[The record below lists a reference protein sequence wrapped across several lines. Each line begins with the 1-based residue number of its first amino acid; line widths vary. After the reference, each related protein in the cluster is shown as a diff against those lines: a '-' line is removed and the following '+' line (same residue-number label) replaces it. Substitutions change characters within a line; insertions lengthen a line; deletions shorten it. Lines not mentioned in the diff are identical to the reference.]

1 MESDAL
7 TGTFDFQV
15 DIIIK
20 ILHQV
25 CSLSMYQ
32 SNPFV
37 LARPWALPLALPLQP
52 ARAVPVDMAD
62 IVYTY
67 SIGN

>member
-7 TGTFDFQV
+7 TGTFSGWLRC

-32 SNPFV
+32 SNPFI
-37 LARPWALPLALPLQP
+37 LARPWALPLQP
-52 ARAVPVDMAD
+52 GPGQCQWTWR
-62 IVYTY
+62 I
-67 SIGN
+67 

>member
-7 TGTFDFQV
+7 TGTFSGWLQC

-32 SNPFV
+32 SNPFI
-37 LARPWALPLALPLQP
+37 LARPWALPLGLALPLQP
-52 ARAVPVDMAD
+52 GPGQCQWTWR
-62 IVYTY
+62 I
-67 SIGN
+67 